1 MNEHPDIEIARE
13 VLCECYVRNGAFMT
27 KGKRPD
33 FQVIAQTLPDK
44 SQGWFWRVDLAR
56 DDGLIGPFETK
67 AEAIRDARETL
78 GIRQGEG

>member
-1 MNEHPDIEIARE
+1 
-13 VLCECYVRNGAFMT
+13 MT
-27 KGKRPD
+27 KAKRSS

-44 SQGWFWRVDLAR
+44 GQGWFWRVELAR

-78 GIRQGEG
+78 ELREGEQ